1 MRPRPNLRTAEHQA
15 HELLARLDNPIRVD
29 VHKVAE
35 QLNLKVHYQELED
48 AVSGML
54 MVKNGQAAIGVN
66 KHHHFNRQ
74 RFTIAHEIGHYLLHA
89 RKAPIFIENLDLYR
103 NGLSSEGTDAWEV
116 EANTFA
122 AELLM
127 PEEVLKRLVKD
138 IHIDPFFD
146 EDIIRRLA
154 TRLQVSPQALT
165 VRLTR
170 LGMLSG

>member
-1 MRPRPNLRTAEHQA
+1 MRSRPDLHTAEHQA
-15 HELLARLDNPIRVD
+15 RELLAKLDDPIRVD
-29 VHKVAE
+29 VHKIAQ

-54 MVKNGQAAIGVN
+54 MVKNGLAAIGVN
-66 KHHHFNRQ
+66 KHHHLNRQ

-89 RKAPIFIENLDLYR
+89 SKAPVFIENLDLYR
-103 NGLSSEGTDAWEV
+103 DESSSEGTDAWEV

-127 PEEVLKRLVKD
+127 PEEVLRRLVKD

-146 EDIIRRLA
+146 EHIIRRLA